1 MPGPRTRPVPPRGAG
16 TPHLPVSIRRSR
28 LQLPLATLS
37 VGVGLPGL
45 GFVLMPL
52 ENCVANKLDLF
63 KTNANAHHILTFK
76 LLTRFQINYAE
87 GIVLVLVNNFSSK
100 SPILRSK
107 VTIIPSTVETG
118 SSFILLILFSS
129 QSSISLHLLLINS
142 AETSS

>member
-28 LQLPLATLS
+28 PQLPLATLS

-63 KTNANAHHILTFK
+63 KTNANAHILTFQ
-76 LLTRFQINYAE
+76 LLTRIQINYAE